1 MQMINRDETRQRVY
15 LDVTHVGRHV
25 TGIERVA
32 IELFEKFEF
41 ENAEIVPVRSN
52 GLLSLIL
59 KQQLLFP
66 LLALFNP
73 SAKFAFPGFPPS
85 PLMQFFRERV
95 VLYVHDLFLL
105 TRRQDLGLKAMLY
118 MAWPF
123 RRAVTRLKHFLVNSE
138 KTRAELEPFVAAD
151 ASIGLYRPPI
161 GNVFDLS
168 PGGRAE
174 RTDEPDVL
182 RLVAVGTIEPRKNFG
197 YAAAIRDAL
206 AGQGYAN
213 VTLDIIGR
221 EGWGGEAQRLAGR
234 TGVNLRGYL
243 SLAEARAVIE
253 GADVYLCTSRD
264 EGLGLPLLEVQ
275 CAGLAVAAPDL
286 PVFREVL
293 RDSGIYIPQGRA
305 DAAARA
311 IRTALSVRGWRKRS
325 LDAAQTNL
333 ERWNSVAAAD
343 AARARA
349 MFADGGRPCMAQCH
363 SIASDQG
370 LQT

>member
-1 MQMINRDETRQRVY
+1 MINRDETRQRVY

-206 AGQGYAN
+206 ARQGYAN

-221 EGWGGEAQRLAGR
+221 EGWGGRRSGSPAGR
-234 TGVNLRGYL
+234 VSTSAAT
-243 SLAEARAVIE
+243 SLWPRRA
-253 GADVYLCTSRD
+253 L
-264 EGLGLPLLEVQ
+264 
-275 CAGLAVAAPDL
+275 
-286 PVFREVL
+286 
-293 RDSGIYIPQGRA
+293 
-305 DAAARA
+305 
-311 IRTALSVRGWRKRS
+311 
-325 LDAAQTNL
+325 
-333 ERWNSVAAAD
+333 
-343 AARARA
+343 
-349 MFADGGRPCMAQCH
+349 
-363 SIASDQG
+363 
-370 LQT
+370 